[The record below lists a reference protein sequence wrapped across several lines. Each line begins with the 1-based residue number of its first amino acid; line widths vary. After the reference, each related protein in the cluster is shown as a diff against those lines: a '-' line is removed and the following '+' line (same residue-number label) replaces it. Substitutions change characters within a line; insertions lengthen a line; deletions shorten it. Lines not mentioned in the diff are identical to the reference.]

1 MPTSALGQI
10 ASGTLTKGSAPTS
23 GTKQV
28 ETSTVVGTV
37 TLTGTAAVVVTAA
50 GMPGSPITVQVPVT
64 NTDTA
69 TVVAG
74 KIRAYLQALSSIS
87 DTLGLWFTWSGTGAT
102 VVGTATASAAN
113 DATMNISVD
122 NGTCTGLTAAPTSA
136 NTTAGVRGDY
146 KGAGPGACVVDS
158 TNFNVYVNTG
168 DNNCPTWTLA

>member
-1 MPTSALGQI
+1 MPTTALGQI

-28 ETSTVVGTV
+28 ETATVAGTV
-37 TLTGTAAVVVTAA
+37 TLTGTAAVAITAA
-50 GMPGSPITVQVPVT
+50 GMPGSPITVQVPVV
-64 NTDTA
+64 NGDTA

-74 KIRAYLQALSSIS
+74 KIRAFLQALGAA
-87 DTLGLWFTWSGTGAT
+87 DTLTLWFTWSGTSTA
-102 VVGTATASAAN
+102 VIGTANASAAN

-122 NGTCTGLTAAPTSA
+122 NGTCTGLTTAGTSA

-158 TNFNVYVNTG
+158 TNFNIYINTG